1 MIVRRTLTGGVLA
14 AGVLAV
20 LYGTV
25 APAQAELAHAVTP
38 AHAGTAQTGVT
49 RTGPARAVVVPTAT
63 VRAADDEV
71 TWSVQ
76 PAGPEGPDGRTEL
89 TYDVEPGTTVSDW
102 VSVSNFSDR
111 PASFRVYGADATTD
125 YDTGAFTLI
134 GADQASTGLGAWTSV
149 DSGAAVCP
157 DTDDEAEATCA
168 ADLGVVVELE
178 PGARADIPFTI
189 TVPHDA
195 TPGDHAA
202 GIVASFRSGGSD
214 GDGSAVQVEQ
224 RVGTRIYLRV
234 DGALR
239 PALDVTGVVAG
250 FDGVANPFGAGTAT
264 AGFDLTNT
272 GNTRISGE
280 PEVRVSGPFG
290 IDLGR
295 VDVEP
300 VENLVPGGTAHVVAE
315 VPGVPPALLLFAD
328 VTVTPAAAER
338 PGAEARDDVL
348 PTPVRASAQAW
359 AVPWPLAGIV
369 LVLAGGAWAVVAWR
383 RRSRRQLAEDLAAY
397 TERVRA
403 EAVAAARTAGTPA
416 AGNAGEHRPA
426 EARPGIDPT
435 PDHESEALR

>member
-1 MIVRRTLTGGVLA
+1 MIVRRTLARGGLA
-14 AGVLAV
+14 AGLLAV
-20 LYGTV
+20 LSGTV
-25 APAQAELAHAVTP
+25 APAQATP
-38 AHAGTAQTGVT
+38 AHT
-49 RTGPARAVVVPTAT
+49 
-63 VRAADDEV
+63 ADDREV

-89 TYDVEPGTTVSDW
+89 TYDVEPGSTISDW
-102 VSVSNFSDR
+102 VSVSNYSDR
-111 PASFRVYGADATTD
+111 SASFRVYGSDATTD

-134 GADQASTGLGAWTSV
+134 GADQASTDLGSWTSV
-149 DSGAAVCP
+149 DSGSAVCP
-157 DTDDEAEATCA
+157 DTNDDAEASCA
-168 ADLGVVVELE
+168 ADLGVAVKLE

-202 GIVASFRSGGSD
+202 GIVASFRSGASD

-234 DGALR
+234 DGEMR
-239 PALDVTGVVAG
+239 PALDVTGMVAG

-280 PEVRVSGPFG
+280 PEVRITGPFG
-290 IDLGR
+290 IDLG
-295 VDVEP
+295 VAEVEP
-300 VENLVPGGTAHVVAE
+300 VENLVPGGTAHVAAE

-328 VTVTPAAAER
+328 VVVTPAAAEN
-338 PGAEARDDVL
+338 PGKGADDDAL
-348 PTPVRASAQAW
+348 PAPVRASAQAW

-369 LVLAGGAWAVVAWR
+369 LLVAGGIWAVVAWR
-383 RRSRRQLAEDLAAY
+383 RRSRRLLGEELAAY
-397 TERVRA
+397 TERIRA
-403 EAVAAARTAGTPA
+403 DAL
-416 AGNAGEHRPA
+416 A
-426 EARPGIDPT
+426 EARSGASAASGPGDRPGAGPTPGHKAGST

>member
-25 APAQAELAHAVTP
+25 APAQAELAYAAAPSAAVR
-38 AHAGTAQTGVT
+38 Q
-49 RTGPARAVVVPTAT
+49 
-63 VRAADDEV
+63 AADDREV

-76 PAGPEGPDGRTEL
+76 PAGPDGPDGRTEL
-89 TYDVEPGTTVSDW
+89 TYDVAPGTTISDR

-111 PASFRVYGADATTD
+111 SASFRVYGSDATTD

-134 GADQASTGLGAWTSV
+134 GADQASTDLGSWTSV
-149 DSGAAVCP
+149 DSGSAVCP
-157 DTDDEAEATCA
+157 DTNDDAEASCA

-202 GIVASFRSGGSD
+202 GIVASFRSADAD

-234 DGALR
+234 DGELR
-239 PALDVTGVVAG
+239 PALDVSGMVAG

-272 GNTRISGE
+272 GNTRISGL
-280 PEVRVSGPFG
+280 PEVRITGPFG
-290 IDLGR
+290 IDLGTAE
-295 VDVEP
+295 VEP

-328 VTVTPAAAER
+328 VVVTPAAAEN
-338 PGAEARDDVL
+338 PGEGADDDAL
-348 PTPVRASAQAW
+348 PAPVRASAQAW

-369 LVLAGGAWAVVAWR
+369 LVVAGGIWAVVAWR
-383 RRSRRQLAEDLAAY
+383 RRSRRLLGEELAAY

-403 EAVAAARTAGTPA
+403 EALADAHSGEPA
-416 AGNAGEHRPA
+416 ASGP
-426 EARPGIDPT
+426 EARPGAGPT

>member
-1 MIVRRTLTGGVLA
+1 MGGVLA

-25 APAQAELAHAVTP
+25 APAHAAAPRTP
-38 AHAGTAQTGVT
+38 AAL
-49 RTGPARAVVVPTAT
+49 PAAHTTPTPAAV
-63 VRAADDEV
+63 RQAADDREV

-76 PAGPEGPDGRTEL
+76 PAGPDGPDGRTEL
-89 TYDVEPGTTVSDW
+89 TYDVAPGTTVSDW

-111 PASFRVYGADATTD
+111 PASFRVYGSDATTD

-134 GADQASTGLGAWTSV
+134 GADQASTGLGSWTSV
-149 DSGAAVCP
+149 DSGSAVCP
-157 DTDDEAEATCA
+157 DTNDDAEASCA

-202 GIVASFRSGGSD
+202 GIVASFRSGTGGD
-214 GDGSAVQVEQ
+214 DGSAVQVEQ
-224 RVGTRIYLRV
+224 RVGTRVYLRV
-234 DGALR
+234 DGETR
-239 PALDVTGVVAG
+239 PALDVTGMVAG

-280 PEVRVSGPFG
+280 PEVRITGPFG
-290 IDLGR
+290 IDLGTA
-295 VDVEP
+295 DVEP

-328 VTVTPAAAER
+328 VVVTPAAAEN
-338 PGAEARDDVL
+338 PGEGADGDTL
-348 PTPVRASAQAW
+348 PAPVRASAQAW
-359 AVPWPLAGIV
+359 AVPWPLAGVV
-369 LVLAGGAWAVVAWR
+369 LVVAGGVWAVVAWR
-383 RRSRRQLAEDLAAY
+383 RRSRRLLGEELAAY

-403 EAVAAARTAGTPA
+403 QAL
-416 AGNAGEHRPA
+416 A
-426 EARPGIDPT
+426 EAQSGTSAASGPGDRPGVGPA

>member
-1 MIVRRTLTGGVLA
+1 MFAHRSARHDDSKVRIGAAQKSGAGTYPAVRLGPRPGLENLTMIVRRTLTGGVLA

-25 APAQAELAHAVTP
+25 APAQAELVHAAILP
-38 AHAGTAQTGVT
+38 
-49 RTGPARAVVVPTAT
+49 
-63 VRAADDEV
+63 AADEREV

-89 TYDVEPGTTVSDW
+89 TYDVAPGTTVSDR
-102 VSVSNFSDR
+102 VSVSNYSDR
-111 PASFRVYGADATTD
+111 SASFRVYGSDATTD
-125 YDTGAFTLI
+125 YDTGAFTLV
-134 GADQASTGLGAWTSV
+134 GADQASTDLGSWTSV
-149 DSGAAVCP
+149 DSGSAVCP
-157 DTDDEAEATCA
+157 DTNDDAEASCA
-168 ADLGVVVELE
+168 ADLGVVVKLK

-202 GIVASFRSGGSD
+202 GIVASFRSGAAD

-234 DGALR
+234 DGETR

-264 AGFDLTNT
+264 VGLDLTNT

-280 PEVRVSGPFG
+280 PAVRITGPFG
-290 IDLGR
+290 VDLGSAD
-295 VDVEP
+295 VDP

-315 VPGVPPALLLFAD
+315 VAGVPPVLLLFAD
-328 VTVTPAAAER
+328 VVVTPAAAEH
-338 PGAEARDDVL
+338 PGKGDDDTL
-348 PTPVRASAQAW
+348 PAPVTASAQAW
-359 AVPWPLAGIV
+359 AVPWPLAGAV
-369 LVLAGGAWAVVAWR
+369 LVLAGAIWAFVAWR
-383 RRSRRQLAEDLAAY
+383 RRSRRLLGEELAAY

-403 EAVAAARTAGTPA
+403 ETLAEAGTD
-416 AGNAGEHRPA
+416 A
-426 EARPGIDPT
+426 ETER
-435 PDHESEALR
+435 EVLR